1 MYLLCPR
8 HNPLWRIMGVVS
20 LTREL
25 QEEPGDTVDPPEPAE
40 PARVGEENFTM
51 SVSSSTFSV
60 AWTG

>member
-1 MYLLCPR
+1 
-8 HNPLWRIMGVVS
+8 MGVVS